1 MGNQYH
7 YIGCFVDRETL
18 LRCVRTVSTGHLERL
33 IEAPHITFV
42 FEPDTADE
50 SLFGEKI
57 RVRAVGYGNNG
68 DNEGLKV
75 EIYAENKK
83 IASMADEIEV
93 PHITLSVGKKGRAYD
108 TRYLEFSD
116 IEPFVL
122 DGVFGGYRQ
131 DGTVNTTR
139 YQ

>member
-1 MGNQYH
+1 
-7 YIGCFVDRETL
+7 
-18 LRCVRTVSTGHLERL
+18 
-33 IEAPHITFV
+33 
-42 FEPDTADE
+42 
-50 SLFGEKI
+50 
-57 RVRAVGYGNNG
+57 
-68 DNEGLKV
+68 
-75 EIYAENKK
+75 
-83 IASMADEIEV
+83 MADEIEV

>member
-108 TRYLEFSD
+108 TIYLEFSD